1 MYAIKAIASHEIHPS
16 FILIIMC
23 KTSLKSVPEI
33 SRNSESNDEKI
44 VNFDEALSRTKFG
57 KFNYFLVILSG
68 AVLSALLLETLSISF
83 VLPVA
88 EYDLNLST
96 EDKGILSSVVFAG
109 IIASSHLWGY
119 LADVKGRRS
128 VIIISLIVSFMFT
141 IISSFVKDFWT
152 FTAMRFLCGFL

>member
-1 MYAIKAIASHEIHPS
+1 
-16 FILIIMC
+16 MC
-23 KTSLKSVPEI
+23 RNESKSVPEI
-33 SRNSESNDEKI
+33 SRNAEENDGKI

-88 EYDLNLST
+88 EYDLDLTT
-96 EDKGILSSVVFAG
+96 EDKGILSSVAFAG
-109 IIASSHLWGY
+109 IISSSHMWGY

-128 VIIISLIVSFMFT
+128 VIIVSLIVSFVFT

>member
-1 MYAIKAIASHEIHPS
+1 
-16 FILIIMC
+16 MC
-23 KTSLKSVPEI
+23 KSVPVPEI
-33 SRNSESNDEKI
+33 SQNTQNDEKV
-44 VNFDEALSRTKFG
+44 VNFDEALSRAQFG

-68 AVLSALLLETLSISF
+68 AVLSSILLETLSISF

-96 EDKGILSSVVFAG
+96 KDKGILSSVAFAG

-119 LADVKGRRS
+119 LADVNGRRI
-128 VIIISLIVSFMFT
+128 VIIISLLVSFMFT
-141 IISSFVKDFWT
+141 IISSFVSNFWV